1 MKRIIVAALLV
12 LLMAFAGGCG
22 VLMDS
27 LGSDDSGD
35 SSGNDSSEQEQASED
50 IQRELS
56 QAREA
61 AEEAREDAEAARED
75 AEAAGD
81 SSQDQPDSSSSSDTP
96 PQDSDV
102 RSPSETQELH
112 YDYLNSGQY
121 EEAYQF
127 FADESQGLVSIS
139 EYSSAFSPTYEVSE
153 YSVNS
158 EQIDGYTATVEAD
171 LVVSGT
177 QQGTQQYPITQEFVW
192 EDDEWQI
199 ILRDAQIEAILGSS
213 DDSEDTWTGEI
224 TEIDEDGDIAGEY
237 EAVVDLIPVDEM
249 DESLIGDVVGEV
261 SYSLG
266 CSGVWVLEEVDAYS
280 VVVEEQ
286 IQEGTDN
293 CVGYILHTLTPLGD
307 GDLDYYYEND
317 ENGNIGT
324 GTLTR

>member
-1 MKRIIVAALLV
+1 MKKSILTALLV

-27 LGSDDSGD
+27 LSSDDSGD
-35 SSGNDSSEQEQASED
+35 SSGDDSAEQEQASED

-56 QAREA
+56 QARED
-61 AEEAREDAEAARED
+61 AEQAREEAEAAIEEAED
-75 AEAAGD
+75 SQEQSD
-81 SSQDQPDSSSSSDTP
+81 SSPSSDP
-96 PQDSDV
+96 PQGSDV
-102 RSPSETQELH
+102 RSPSETQELQ

-127 FADESQGLVSIS
+127 FAEESQGLVSIS
-139 EYSSAFSPTYEVSE
+139 EYSSAFSPTYEVSD
-153 YSVNS
+153 YSVTS

-192 EDDEWQI
+192 EDDEWQVI
-199 ILRDAQIEAILGSS
+199 MRDAQIEAILGSG
-213 DDSEDTWTGEI
+213 DDSEDTWTGGI
-224 TEIDEDGDIAGEY
+224 TEIDENGDIAGEY
-237 EAVVDLIPVDEM
+237 EAVVDLISIDEM
-249 DESLIGDVVGEV
+249 DESMVGDVVGEV

-286 IQEGTDN
+286 IQEGSDN
-293 CVGYILHTLTPLGD
+293 CVGFILHTLTPLDD
-307 GDLDYYYEND
+307 GELDYYYEND

>member
-1 MKRIIVAALLV
+1 MKKSILTALLV

-22 VLMDS
+22 VLVDS
-27 LGSDDSGD
+27 LSSDDSGD
-35 SSGNDSSEQEQASED
+35 SSGDDSAEQEQASED

-61 AEEAREDAEAARED
+61 AEQAREEAEAAIEEAED
-75 AEAAGD
+75 
-81 SSQDQPDSSSSSDTP
+81 SQEQSDSSSSSDPP
-96 PQDSDV
+96 PQGSDV
-102 RSPSETQELH
+102 RSPSETQELQ

-139 EYSSAFSPTYEVSE
+139 EYSSAFSPTYEVSD
-153 YSVNS
+153 YSVTS
-158 EQIDGYTATVEAD
+158 EQTDGYTATVEAD

-192 EDDEWQI
+192 EDDEWQVI
-199 ILRDAQIEAILGSS
+199 MRDAQIEAILGSG
-213 DDSEDTWTGEI
+213 DDSEDTWTGGI
-224 TEIDEDGDIAGEY
+224 TEIDENGDIAGEY
-237 EAVVDLIPVDEM
+237 EAVVDLISVDEM
-249 DESLIGDVVGEV
+249 DESMIGDVVGEV

-286 IQEGTDN
+286 IQEGSDN
-293 CVGYILHTLTPLGD
+293 CVGFILHTLTPLDD
-307 GDLDYYYEND
+307 GELDYYYEND

-324 GTLTR
+324 GLLTR